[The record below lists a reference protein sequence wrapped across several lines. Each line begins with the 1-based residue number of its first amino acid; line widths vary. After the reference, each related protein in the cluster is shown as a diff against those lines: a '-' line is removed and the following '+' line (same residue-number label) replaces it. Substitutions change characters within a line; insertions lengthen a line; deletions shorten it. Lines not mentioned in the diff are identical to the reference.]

1 MYSNNIVIRPN
12 KQIYLIF
19 LIQLNTG
26 LRIGDVLILKKK
38 NFNNNFIHLKEQKT
52 GKIQHRKINTEIIN
66 KVEEYCD
73 KKKLGHNDRMF
84 TIKVRWVQKYI
95 QKISFILGASDI
107 STHSFRKTYAHIQYL
122 DSQCNI
128 ELVRKLLNHSSV
140 SVTQRYLGITDE
152 EVNEA
157 SANFKIIF

>member
-1 MYSNNIVIRPN
+1 M
-12 KQIYLIF
+12 
-19 LIQLNTG
+19 
-26 LRIGDVLILKKK
+26 
-38 NFNNNFIHLKEQKT
+38 
-52 GKIQHRKINTEIIN
+52 
-66 KVEEYCD
+66 EEYCD

-95 QKISFILGASDI
+95 QKISFILGTSDI

>member
-1 MYSNNIVIRPN
+1 M
-12 KQIYLIF
+12 
-19 LIQLNTG
+19 
-26 LRIGDVLILKKK
+26 
-38 NFNNNFIHLKEQKT
+38 
-52 GKIQHRKINTEIIN
+52 
-66 KVEEYCD
+66 EEYCD

-107 STHSFRKTYAHIQYL
+107 STAHIQYL

>member
-1 MYSNNIVIRPN
+1 
-12 KQIYLIF
+12 
-19 LIQLNTG
+19 
-26 LRIGDVLILKKK
+26 
-38 NFNNNFIHLKEQKT
+38 
-52 GKIQHRKINTEIIN
+52 
-66 KVEEYCD
+66 
-73 KKKLGHNDRMF
+73 MF

-95 QKISFILGASDI
+95 QKIFFILGASDI

>member
-1 MYSNNIVIRPN
+1 
-12 KQIYLIF
+12 
-19 LIQLNTG
+19 
-26 LRIGDVLILKKK
+26 
-38 NFNNNFIHLKEQKT
+38 
-52 GKIQHRKINTEIIN
+52 
-66 KVEEYCD
+66 
-73 KKKLGHNDRMF
+73 MF

-107 STHSFRKTYAHIQYL
+107 STYSFRKTYAHIQYL

>member
-1 MYSNNIVIRPN
+1 
-12 KQIYLIF
+12 
-19 LIQLNTG
+19 
-26 LRIGDVLILKKK
+26 
-38 NFNNNFIHLKEQKT
+38 
-52 GKIQHRKINTEIIN
+52 
-66 KVEEYCD
+66 
-73 KKKLGHNDRMF
+73 MF

-128 ELVRKLLNHSSV
+128 ELVRKLLNHSSE
-140 SVTQRYLGITDE
+140 RYLGITDE